1 MKKKFTTRD
10 LILCALFTALSAI
23 GAFIRIPVPLVPFT
37 LQITFTTLAGLLLLG
52 SKKGAISVAVYV
64 LMGLIGIPVFT
75 QGGGFSYVLKPS
87 FGFLVAFIIGAFVT
101 GLIVEKKQNPSFLR
115 ILGASFA
122 GMAFVYVLGAIYF
135 YIICNF
141 VINAPVSIGKTVMS
155 CFVLVAPGNIA
166 LAILAALVAKRII
179 PILNRQNQST
189 VPQPKTV

>member
-37 LQITFTTLAGLLLLG
+37 LQITFTTLAGLLLG

-87 FGFLVAFIIGAFVT
+87 FGFLVAF
-101 GLIVEKKQNPSFLR
+101 LR
-115 ILGASFA
+115 IIGASFA

-141 VINAPVSIGKTVMS
+141 VINAPVGIGKTVMS